1 MKPLRAVLVLCFAVV
16 IRPPNLHAQSLLVRG
31 GTLIDGTGGVP
42 IQNAQILIRDGVIA
56 EVTTAAANAPGAV
69 ETIDARGKFILPGLI
84 DSHVHYREW
93 HGEVFL
99 AYGVTSVYDLGD
111 PYYWQA
117 ALKQGFN
124 SGRMRGPRY
133 FFCGEI
139 RLPSEDAS
147 ANALP
152 AVARRGL
159 GVIRKP
165 EDADGMVKRLKEAGV
180 DCLKLSEQFSGDL
193 FIPLARSARNAGL
206 RVISHSLNVSD
217 SIRWGIGGVE
227 HMEGIASASA
237 TRPPARE
244 AVQHMHLEA
253 GHKNSALYQWMEP
266 AEFDRLVQ
274 ELVSRGIFVNPTL
287 DFEWKALGDRTRDH
301 EQEDLRLLNT
311 PSLSYVPLDER
322 LVTLGQYHWPDSRS
336 AEEIRQFR
344 EGYRKV
350 QQFLAKFVQAGGK
363 IYSGTDSSAATTPGL
378 SLHHEMELLVDAGLT
393 PMQSIMTATKNAA
406 ELLGLESKMGTVEKG
421 RLGDLIIVDAN
432 PLGDIRNTKSISTV
446 IKDGR
451 ILDRAFHPDYEMP
464 IKRPGPVSKHL
475 YNPIPVLR
483 DVLPPVVVEGRSAD
497 LRVLGRGFTPS
508 SVVKIGGRTLQT
520 RWVSSTELVAV
531 LTPEHTAHVGTVL
544 ITVET
549 PKPGGGPSEPVEFII
564 TFK

>member
-1 MKPLRAVLVLCFAVV
+1 VFGLGLAVAIPTL
-16 IRPPNLHAQSLLVRG
+16 NLHAQSLLIRG
-31 GTLIDGTGGVP
+31 GTLIDGTGNLP
-42 IQNAQILIRDGVIA
+42 IQNAQILVRDGVIA
-56 EVTTAAANAPGAV
+56 EVATAAANLPGSV

-84 DSHVHYREW
+84 DSHIHYREW

-133 FFCGEI
+133 FFCGEM
-139 RLPSEDAS
+139 RLPSEEAAAS
-147 ANALP
+147 ALP

-159 GVIRKP
+159 DVIRKP
-165 EDADGMVKRLKEAGV
+165 EDADGIVKRLKEAGV

-193 FIPLARSARNAGL
+193 FTPIARAARNAGL

-227 HMEGIASASA
+227 HMEGIAIASA
-237 TRPPARE
+237 TSPPARD
-244 AVQHMHLEA
+244 AVNKMHLEA

-266 AEFDRLVQ
+266 AQFDRLVQ

-301 EQEDLRLLNT
+301 EQEDLRLFGT
-311 PSLSYVPLDER
+311 PSFSYVPLDER
-322 LVTLGQYHWPDSRS
+322 LVTLGQYHWPDRRS
-336 AEEIRQFR
+336 AEEIRQFKD
-344 EGYRKV
+344 GYRKV
-350 QQFLAKFVQAGGK
+350 QQFLAKFVRAGGK

-421 RLGDLIIVDAN
+421 KFADLLIVDAN
-432 PLGDIRNTKSISTV
+432 PLADIRNTKSISTL

-451 ILDRAFHPDYEMP
+451 ILDRAFHADYEMP
-464 IKRPGPVSKHL
+464 IKRPGPEAKHL

-483 DVLPPVVVEGRSAD
+483 DVLPPIVVEGRSAN
-497 LRVLGRGFTPS
+497 LRVLGRGFTSS
-508 SVVKIGGRTLQT
+508 SVVKFGGRIVQT
-520 RWVSSTELVAV
+520 DWVSPTELAAV
-531 LTPEHTAHVGTVL
+531 LTPEHTARVGTFL

-549 PKPGGGPSEPVEFII
+549 PKPGGGPSEPVDFIV

>member
-1 MKPLRAVLVLCFAVV
+1 MNSLRAVFALCFAVA
-16 IRPPNLHAQSLLVRG
+16 IPSLNLHAQSLLIRG
-31 GTLIDGTGGVP
+31 GTLIDGTGNAP

-56 EVTTAAANAPGAV
+56 EVATAAANAPDSV
-69 ETIDARGKFILPGLI
+69 ETLDARGKFLLPGLI

-139 RLPSEDAS
+139 RLPSEEAS

-159 GVIRKP
+159 DVIRKP
-165 EDADGMVKRLKEAGV
+165 EDADGIVKRLKQAGV

-193 FIPLARSARNAGL
+193 FTPVARSARNAGL

-227 HMEGIASASA
+227 HMEGIAIASA
-237 TRPPARE
+237 TRQPARE
-244 AVQHMHLEA
+244 AVQKMHLEA

-266 AEFDRLVQ
+266 PEFDRLVQ
-274 ELVSRGIFVNPTL
+274 ELVSRGTFVNPTL
-287 DFEWKALGDRTRDH
+287 DFEWKALSDRTRDH
-301 EQEDLRLLNT
+301 EQEDLRLFST
-311 PSLSYVPLDER
+311 PSFSYVPLDER

-336 AEEIRQFR
+336 TEEIRQFK
-344 EGYRKV
+344 EGYRNV
-350 QQFLAKFVQAGGK
+350 QRFLAKFVQAGGK

-406 ELLGLESKMGTVEKG
+406 ELLGLESNMGTVEKG
-421 RLGDLIIVDAN
+421 KLADLVIVDAN
-432 PLGDIRNTKSISTV
+432 PLGDIRNTKRISTV

-451 ILDRAFHPDYEMP
+451 ILDRAFHADYEMP
-464 IKRPGPVSKHL
+464 IKRPGPESKHL

-483 DVLPPVVVEGRSAD
+483 DVLPPVVVEGRSAH

-508 SVVKIGGRTLQT
+508 SIVKFGGRTAET
-520 RWVSSTELVAV
+520 HWVGPTELAAV
-531 LTPEHTAHVGTVL
+531 LTPEHTARVGTFL

-549 PKPGGGPSEPVEFII
+549 PKPGGGSSEPVDFIVR
-564 TFK
+564 FK